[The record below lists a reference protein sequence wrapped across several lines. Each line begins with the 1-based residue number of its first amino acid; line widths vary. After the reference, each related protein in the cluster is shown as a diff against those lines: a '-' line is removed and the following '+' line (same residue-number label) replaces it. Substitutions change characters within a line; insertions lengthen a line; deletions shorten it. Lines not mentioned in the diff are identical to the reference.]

1 MNKINYRGATSLLS
15 PEMKIFELID
25 AYPVLL
31 SVFSRLGITLPFGD
45 ISVEQM
51 CRRGGHS
58 PELFLILCR
67 MHIDTSFRPRPSEL
81 REDMLLSVVG
91 YLRATHRYYTEYM
104 LPHAGE
110 HLDEILEY
118 CDELSRSMLT
128 KFYSDY
134 VRYIEQHLEEEEQTI
149 FANVESAAAGSRIN
163 LSSLEVP
170 HSDIDDRTNDIAS
183 LIIKCL
189 PEAAPTHLR
198 CAMLSHIYALRDDL
212 RRHYN
217 VEVAL
222 LRPLIAQ
229 TLNTPKQ

>member
-1 MNKINYRGATSLLS
+1 MAKLEYGGKGINLA

-51 CRRGGHS
+51 CKRDNHS
-58 PELFLILCR
+58 PELFLLLCR
-67 MHIDTSFRPRPSEL
+67 MHIDTAYRPRPSEL
-81 REDMLLSVVG
+81 REDMLLSVVA

-110 HLDEILEY
+110 HLEEILGY
-118 CDELSRSMLT
+118 CDELSRNLLA
-128 KFYSDY
+128 KFYNDY
-134 VRYIEQHLEEEEQTI
+134 VSYIEEHLKEEEQTI
-149 FANVESAAAGSRIN
+149 FARVDSTVVGIRPN
-163 LSSLEVP
+163 LATLEVP

-229 TLNTPKQ
+229 NLNTAKQ

>member
-110 HLDEILEY
+110 HLDQILKH
-118 CDELSRSMLT
+118 CDNLSATMLRR
-128 KFYSDY
+128 FYDDY
-134 VRYIEQHLEEEEQTI
+134 IKCIEEHLEEEEQTI
-149 FANVESAAAGSRIN
+149 FSLIEAATSHPISDMSR
-163 LSSLEVP
+163 LKVP
-170 HSDIDDRTNDIAS
+170 HSDIEDRTNDIAS
-183 LIIKCL
+183 LIIKCM
-189 PEAAPTHLR
+189 PEQTPTVLR
-198 CAMLSHIYALRDDL
+198 CAMLAHIYALRDDL
-212 RRHYN
+212 LRHGN
-217 VEVAL
+217 VELFL
-222 LRPLIAQ
+222 LKPLVDKFLTTT
-229 TLNTPKQ
+229 TL

>member
-1 MNKINYRGATSLLS
+1 MTKLDYSGGGIHLS
-15 PEMKIFELID
+15 REMKIFELID

-45 ISVEQM
+45 ISVAEM
-51 CRRGGHS
+51 CQRDNHS

-67 MHIDTSFRPRPSEL
+67 MHIDASYRPRPSEL
-81 REDMLLSVVG
+81 RDDMLLSVVG
-91 YLRATHRYYTEYM
+91 YLRATHRYYTDYM

-110 HLDEILEY
+110 HLDEILGY

-128 KFYSDY
+128 KFYNDY
-134 VRYIEQHLEEEEQTI
+134 VRYIEQHLDEEEQTI
-149 FANVESAAAGSRIN
+149 FTLVESAAAGSRPNIA
-163 LSSLEVP
+163 SLEVP

-189 PEAAPTHLR
+189 PEAAPTQLR

-212 RRHYN
+212 RRHYK

-222 LRPLIAQ
+222 LRPLIVQ
-229 TLNTPKQ
+229 NLNPAKQ

>member
-1 MNKINYRGATSLLS
+1 MNKINYHSTAATLS
-15 PEMKIFELID
+15 PDMKIFELID

-51 CRRGGHS
+51 CRRDGHS
-58 PELFLILCR
+58 PELFLLLCR

-81 REDMLLSVVG
+81 CEDMLLSVVG
-91 YLRATHRYYTEYM
+91 YLRATHRYYTDYM

-110 HLDEILEY
+110 HLDEILSY

-128 KFYSDY
+128 KFYNDY
-134 VRYIEQHLEEEEQTI
+134 VRYIEEHLEEEEQTI
-149 FANVESAAAGSRIN
+149 FTAVESAASGARPN
-163 LSSLEVP
+163 LASLEVP

-189 PEAAPTHLR
+189 PEAAPTQLR

-222 LRPLIAQ
+222 LRPLIVQ
-229 TLNTPKQ
+229 TINTSKQ

>member
-1 MNKINYRGATSLLS
+1 MNKISYHGATSLLS

-25 AYPVLL
+25 AYPILL

-58 PELFLILCR
+58 PELFLLLCR

-118 CDELSRSMLT
+118 
-128 KFYSDY
+128 F
-134 VRYIEQHLEEEEQTI
+134 EEEEQTI

-163 LSSLEVP
+163 LASLEVP

-198 CAMLSHIYALRDDL
+198 CAMLGHIYALRDDL